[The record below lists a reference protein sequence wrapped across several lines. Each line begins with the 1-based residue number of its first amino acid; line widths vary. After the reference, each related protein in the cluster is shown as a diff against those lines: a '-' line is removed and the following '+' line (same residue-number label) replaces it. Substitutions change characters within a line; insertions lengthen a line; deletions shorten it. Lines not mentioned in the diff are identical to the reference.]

1 MTTDMLND
9 DHSRTIIHIDLDCFY
24 AQVEMLKNPEL
35 KNEPLGIQQKNI
47 VVTSNYIAREFGIKK
62 CMLVTEAQ
70 MLCPKLTLVKGE
82 DLHDYRQMSAKVTAN
97 LQKFSTII
105 EKLGLDENFIDVT
118 EVVKLRMEDKLS
130 DKIDAVGSVYGSV
143 REECEC
149 GCVVR
154 LNIGSVIAAEMR
166 QSIRD
171 ELGLT
176 CCAGIAHNKLL
187 AKLGGAVNKPD
198 QQTIVYPSNA
208 AELIYSVRD
217 VRAIPGIG
225 ASAYET
231 LKSLSVHTV
240 DELRQCPPDRLKQ
253 ALGVDKAQLFMDLC
267 YGRDTS
273 PVKVS
278 GRPQS
283 IGLEDSCKSISVE
296 TEVQDKFRQLLHR
309 LMVLVGEDGRIP
321 RTLKM
326 TVRKFDTVRRQS
338 HREQRQCN
346 ISPTLFSAAHS
357 SVQLA
362 AGAEDKVMASIMNL
376 FHKLVNISRPFHVTL
391 LGLAFTKFQ
400 ERLHGKHSIASF
412 LMKNLSVQSITSL
425 QSNLPSAGAA
435 PMDYSP
441 VSQHHLSASDFQTD
455 GSESE
460 VEPSP
465 KKTKLGTLIVK
476 RRCLDLPVECP
487 SPSKLRVAELRL
499 NSRDSL
505 DQSPPPTTTATASVV
520 DNTTEFRCPDNVD
533 PEVFKELPVDVQNEL
548 LQQWKLEQQQKKTTT
563 ARPPLKKQ
571 KTTNT
576 LLGYLIKNK

>member
-1 MTTDMLND
+1 MMTTDMLNE

-24 AQVEMLKNPEL
+24 AQVEMLKNPKL
-35 KNEPLGIQQKNI
+35 KNEPLGVQQKNI

-70 MLCPKLTLVKGE
+70 KLCPKLTLVK
-82 DLHDYRQMSAKVTAN
+82 
-97 LQKFSTII
+97 
-105 EKLGLDENFIDVT
+105 
-118 EVVKLRMEDKLS
+118 EVVKLRMNDELS
-130 DKIDAVGSVYGSV
+130 DKVDVVGNVYGSAS
-143 REECEC
+143 EECEC

-154 LNIGSVIAAEMR
+154 LNIGSIIAAEMR
-166 QSIRD
+166 QVIRD

-187 AKLGGAVNKPD
+187 AKLGGAANKPD
-198 QQTIVYPSNA
+198 KQTIVYPSNA
-208 AELIYSVRD
+208 GQLLYSLTD

-225 ASAYET
+225 ASACET
-231 LKSLSVHTV
+231 LKSVSIHTV
-240 DELRQCPPDRLKQ
+240 DDLRQCPLDKLKQ
-253 ALGVDKAQLFMDLC
+253 TLGADKAQLFMDLC
-267 YGRDTS
+267 YGRDMS
-273 PVKVS
+273 PVKIS

-296 TEVQDKFRQLLHR
+296 TEVHDKFRQLLHR

-326 TVRKFDTVRRQS
+326 TVRKFDTLRQQS

-346 ISPTLFSAAHS
+346 ISPTLFSAAHNT
-357 SVQLA
+357 VQLA
-362 AGAEDKVMASIMNL
+362 VGAEDKIMVSIMHL

-425 QSNLPSAGAA
+425 QSNTASGTT
-435 PMDYSP
+435 MDYSP
-441 VSQHHLSASDFQTD
+441 VSQHHLSTSDFQTD

-476 RRCLDLPVECP
+476 RRCLDMPVECP

-499 NSRDSL
+499 SSRDSL
-505 DQSPPPTTTATASVV
+505 DQSPSSTTTGGGTVV
-520 DNTTEFRCPDNVD
+520 ESTGEFRCPDNVD

-548 LQQWKLEQQQKKTTT
+548 LQQWKLEQQKKTST